1 MEQFRNK
8 SKEKDLV
15 PRSSEKAGFP
25 VVAIGASAG
34 GLEAISELLKHL
46 APNTG
51 MAFIYVQHLK
61 PDHKSMLT
69 PLLAKITS
77 MYVKEVEDKMLIQPD
92 CLYIIPPD
100 KEIFAENGHIIVRPR
115 PDIPKFNLPI
125 DILFSSLSKT
135 HRENVIGVILS
146 GSATD
151 GTIGLKSIKQH
162 GGLTFAQDGSA
173 KFDSMPKSA
182 ISAGIVDFIL
192 SPKEIA
198 LEINKLSK
206 HPLVRN
212 KDRKSREG
220 DLIAD
225 DNSDLKG
232 ILSLLFQFTGVDFT
246 VYKMRTIKRRIL
258 RRMMLNKVKELKAYL
273 NLIEGKKEE
282 LDILYQDLLI
292 NVTSFFRDS
301 DTYKYLKEYLI
312 PKLLKQKRGR
322 VFAYLGTGLFF
333 R

>member
-1 MEQFRNK
+1 MEQSRIK
-8 SKEKDLV
+8 SKAKNSISSLPVKDV
-15 PRSSEKAGFP
+15 FP

-34 GLEAISELLKHL
+34 GLEAVSELLKYL

-61 PDHKSMLT
+61 PDHKSMLI

-77 MYVKEVEDKMLIQPD
+77 MNVKEVEDKILIEPN
-92 CLYIIPPD
+92 CFYIIPPD
-100 KEIFAENGHIIVRPR
+100 KEISAENGHILVRQR
-115 PDIPKFNLPI
+115 PEVPKFNLPI
-125 DILFSSLSKT
+125 DILFSSLSIT
-135 HRENVIGVILS
+135 HHENVIGVILS

-151 GTIGLKSIKQH
+151 GTIGLKSIKQQ
-162 GGLTFAQDGSA
+162 GGLTFAQDDSA

-182 ISAGIVDFIL
+182 ISAGIVDYIL

-198 LEINKLSK
+198 FELNRLSK

-212 KDRKSREG
+212 SDRKTREEDQIDDDSP
-220 DLIAD
+220 DLRA
-225 DNSDLKG
+225 
-232 ILSLLFQFTGVDFT
+232 ILTCLFQSTGVDFT

-301 DTYKYLKEYLI
+301 ETYKYLKEYLL
-312 PKLLKQKRGR
+312 PKLLKDKRRG
-322 VFAYLGTGLFF
+322 
-333 R
+333 